1 MELPY
6 KLELPDDVLSVIR
19 DFSRPCTRHDWRH
32 IHKLPALSL
41 HIDIAL
47 KCNESFNLALFA
59 FLRNQSSDY
68 VYTMH
73 GDSIQHFVT
82 PDNRCYYL

>member
-1 MELPY
+1 M
-6 KLELPDDVLSVIR
+6 ELPDDVISVIR

-32 IHKLPALSL
+32 LHRMPSL
-41 HIDIAL
+41 QFHIDFAL
-47 KCNESFNLALFA
+47 KFNQTFNLALFA

-73 GDSIQHFVT
+73 GEIIQHFVT